1 MHSKQFFTHLIGNI
15 MTTRIDDADR
25 GPVLFTCSPGKEPH
39 FFIRRHSLIF
49 RQKHQKDL
57 VLFSDS
63 TSPDKAQHLLN
74 ALTEAL
80 VRRQKTKLR
89 RRNVFFGLGFL
100 ALLTMVGHRV
110 LSETYTTTHVP
121 LARADSASAPLLPE
135 KHAIEKGLMQEPSP
149 ALTTLAHNLRDA
161 AQRTIFTVPLTT
173 GHSRTIYVFSDPLC
187 PHCRDIEPT
196 LEAIGKKVNIEIFPV
211 SLRGKKETADQVIP
225 VLCASP
231 EHRQALWRSLFDEPS
246 LTSPASC
253 DIGEKALAVNDKAFS
268 AYGFRGTPQLIS
280 DDGRPIP
287 FSALKNEERLSI
299 FMNDAHQQEKKDE

>member
-1 MHSKQFFTHLIGNI
+1 MHSKPFFTHLIGNI
-15 MTTRIDDADR
+15 MTTRIGDADS
-25 GPVLFTCSPGKEPH
+25 GSVLFTCSLGKEPH
-39 FFIRRHSLIF
+39 FFIRQNSLIF

-63 TSPDKAQHLLN
+63 ESPDKAQHLLN

-80 VRRQKTKLR
+80 VRRQKTKSL
-89 RRNVFFGLGFL
+89 RRNVFFGLGLL
-100 ALLTMVGHRV
+100 ALLAIGSHGL
-110 LSETYTTTHVP
+110 LSETHTTDDTP
-121 LARADSASAPLLPE
+121 LTRTDSASAPLLPE
-135 KHAIEKGLMQEPSP
+135 ENAIEKGLMQEPSP
-149 ALTTLAHNLRDA
+149 ALTTLAQNLRDA
-161 AQRTIFTVPLTT
+161 AQRKIFTVPLTT
-173 GHSRTIYVFSDPLC
+173 GHPRTIYVFSDPLC

-211 SLRGKKETADQVIP
+211 SLIGKKATADQVIP

-231 EHRQALWRSLFDEPS
+231 EHRKALWHSLFDDPLSTPS
-246 LTSPASC
+246 ASC

-287 FSALKNEERLSI
+287 FSALKNEDTLSI
-299 FMNDAHQQEKKDE
+299 FMNAAHQQEKHHE